1 MRRAKAA
8 QRAPSAA
15 APSLPRAV
23 EAETRRAEI
32 RAVTQAQLGSRPPAA
47 PTMVVQAARTEM
59 RVCPVEVPLA
69 ALARATLAATALL
82 AAGAAVVPLGLVA
95 AVPRVRLRPAAAA
108 VAAVLLALLAL
119 LAQAASVVLRPR
131 AACLATCKQ
140 C

>member
-1 MRRAKAA
+1 M
-8 QRAPSAA
+8 
-15 APSLPRAV
+15 AV

-47 PTMVVQAARTEM
+47 PTMVAQAARTEM
-59 RVCPVEVPLA
+59 QVCPVEVPLA

-82 AAGAAVVPLGLVA
+82 AAAAAVVPLGPVA
-95 AVPRVRLRPAAAA
+95 AVPRVRLRPA
-108 VAAVLLALLAL
+108 VAAVPLAL